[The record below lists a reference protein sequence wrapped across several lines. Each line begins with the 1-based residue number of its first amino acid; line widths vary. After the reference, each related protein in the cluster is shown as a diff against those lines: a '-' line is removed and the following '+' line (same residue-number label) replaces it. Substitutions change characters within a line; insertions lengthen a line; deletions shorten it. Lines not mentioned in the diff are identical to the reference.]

1 MPGFLDA
8 LVAAFDLS
16 ALLGIITSAAIFML
30 GRALHHQMIGFCIG
44 GFLAFFTL
52 LSASIVF
59 SGTYSFSN
67 FPQPKFVLAI
77 LFETPEAIYVF
88 ARDLLSGAM
97 LGVPISV
104 ALILIGGL
112 FFLNDLAKS
121 IAAERI
127 SVIEAEKLQLVKA
140 IDQAKEDADRRIKEI
155 EANAQSTL
163 DEANQLVLK
172 AEGVEAKNRQQIAE
186 YRKDLAFAR
195 RENAAIDERVKK
207 TNAKIDKME
216 RQVYSQAI
224 RNKSAVITLD
234 QIIEANE
241 ENNPKFVE
249 AVKANLEQNRSIAK
263 KKYDK
268 LKVQK
273 LQIER
278 QYQFKSY

>member
-1 MPGFLDA
+1 MPSFLDA

-16 ALLGIITSAAIFML
+16 ALLGIIASAAIFML
-30 GRALHHQMIGFCIG
+30 GRALHHQMIGFFIG
-44 GFLAFFTL
+44 GVLAFFTL
-52 LSASIVF
+52 LSTSIVF
-59 SGTYSFSN
+59 SGNYSFGN

-121 IAAERI
+121 IAAEQI
-127 SVIEAEKLQLVKA
+127 AAIEAEKLQLEKA
-140 IDQAKEDADRRIKEI
+140 VEQAKEDADRRIKEI

-163 DEANQLVLK
+163 EEANQRVLK
-172 AEGVEAKNRQQIAE
+172 AEEIEAKNRQQIAE

-195 RENAAIDERVKK
+195 KESAEIDKCVKE

-241 ENNPKFVE
+241 KTNPKFV
-249 AVKANLEQNRSIAK
+249 ASVKANLEQNRSIAK

>member
-1 MPGFLDA
+1 M
-8 LVAAFDLS
+8 
-16 ALLGIITSAAIFML
+16 
-30 GRALHHQMIGFCIG
+30 
-44 GFLAFFTL
+44 
-52 LSASIVF
+52 
-59 SGTYSFSN
+59 
-67 FPQPKFVLAI
+67 
-77 LFETPEAIYVF
+77 
-88 ARDLLSGAM
+88 
-97 LGVPISV
+97 
-104 ALILIGGL
+104 
-112 FFLNDLAKS
+112 
-121 IAAERI
+121 
-127 SVIEAEKLQLVKA
+127 KA
-140 IDQAKEDADRRIKEI
+140 VDQAKEDADRRIKEI